1 MLVSITRYPGPVTEN
16 ILSSFR
22 HAVQVKAMTSSV
34 NWRNMY
40 IVYST
45 DIMCKVYLSNIPA
58 TLMSKVSES
67 HTWVVVNVL
76 GLTISHLRLHLD
88 HPGGLRRRRGHI
100 DPHKL
105 HGDVLWNL
113 L

>member
-45 DIMCKVYLSNIPA
+45 DIMCNVYFSNIPV
-58 TLMSKVSES
+58 TLMYKVS
-67 HTWVVVNVL
+67 V
-76 GLTISHLRLHLD
+76 SHLGSGECAGAD
-88 HPGGLRRRRGHI
+88 HRPPEAAPG
-100 DPHKL
+100 
-105 HGDVLWNL
+105 
-113 L
+113 